1 MDSDLVT
8 CRDVRGEEEEGCFPK
23 IIIFVDIPRYTVKLL
38 VTSARLKSCEGTRTR
53 PGDGTEILGSCDNRG
68 NVGQGI

>member
-1 MDSDLVT
+1 MKEDRREVLQ
-8 CRDVRGEEEEGCFPK
+8 PK
-23 IIIFVDIPRYTVKLL
+23 MTLLADFPRYDVKLL

>member
-38 VTSARLKSCEGTRTR
+38 VTSARL
-53 PGDGTEILGSCDNRG
+53 
-68 NVGQGI
+68 